1 MASPR
6 RHTDD
11 WAPQPFS
18 NKPPKSQ
25 PHIFSPYLWTLLLFL
40 LLGQGASE
48 KDSAST
54 VVKAIVGGSV
64 ILSLNISVDAEI
76 EQITWSGPKDALV
89 LAFPSGEILF
99 LDKSYKG
106 RINIP
111 KNNSLSINKLTLK
124 DAGSYKARINQKGSE
139 DINERFILYIY
150 EQLQEPQVTIQSVN
164 VSENASCTITLV
176 CSVEGAGGDIQYKW
190 TSRDPHASESWGHP
204 TLTISWLPCDADL
217 PYTCTAKNPVS
228 QSSSHPVHVSQ
239 FCTDLGASRGGPMG
253 KTVLGVLGESITL
266 SLALLD
272 SQHID
277 NVVWIFNTSII
288 SKEWKEEATANQLI
302 EFKDPDQNTVWVSS
316 QDYSLKIVQ
325 LKMEH
330 AGLYQAYLCSNARV
344 ASVKHINLHIYRPE
358 RSTEFWIGLSLVVL
372 FILLSLAISGWCFR
386 KQQRQWSAPAFSSS
400 QAETSVDTPEPTA
413 GHTLYSMLSQGYEK
427 LDTFPKTARHASDSS
442 SDSNGTTEEDEE
454 KTGMHQPV
462 NGRDQVCD
470 SVTREDAGLDSDSE
484 GQPEYDLVTPDNMA
498 PALAVEGETV
508 YTEVFLDLQG
518 KTPVPQKK
526 ENSATVYCSI
536 QKPQKVVPPSQ
547 QNDLKS
553 PEIPTYE
560 NVP

>member
-25 PHIFSPYLWTLLLFL
+25 PHVFSPYLWTLLLFL

-139 DINERFILYIY
+139 DFNERFILYIY

-288 SKEWKEEATANQLI
+288 SKEWREEATANQLI

-344 ASVKHINLHIYRPE
+344 ASVKHINLRIYRPE

-372 FILLSLAISGWCFR
+372 FILLSLGISGWCFW

-400 QAETSVDTPEPTA
+400 QAETSVDTP
-413 GHTLYSMLSQGYEK
+413 GYEK

-454 KTGMHQPV
+454 RTGMHQPV

-484 GQPEYDLVTPDNMA
+484 GQPEYDQVTPDNMA

-508 YTEVFLDLQG
+508 YTQVFLHLPG

>member
-11 WAPQPFS
+11 WVLQPFS

-25 PHIFSPYLWTLLLFL
+25 PHVLSPCLWTLLLFL
-40 LLGQGASE
+40 LIGQGASE
-48 KDSAST
+48 KESAST
-54 VVKAIVGGSV
+54 VVKGILGDSV
-64 ILSLNISVDAEI
+64 ILSLNISVDAEV
-76 EQITWSGPKDALV
+76 EHITWSGPKDAIAV
-89 LAFPSGEILF
+89 AFPSGKILL
-99 LDKSYKG
+99 LDKSYQG
-106 RINIP
+106 RIDIP
-111 KNNSLSINKLTLK
+111 ENNSLSINKLTLK
-124 DAGSYKARINQKGSE
+124 DAGSYKARINQEGSE

-176 CSVEGAGGDIQYKW
+176 CSVEGAGGDVQYKW
-190 TSRDPHASESWGHP
+190 TSRDPHASESWGDP
-204 TLTISWLPCDADL
+204 TLIVSWLPCDADL

-228 QSSSHPVHVSQ
+228 QSSSYPVHVSQ
-239 FCTDLGASRGGPMG
+239 FCTDLGASRGGSMG
-253 KTVLGVLGESITL
+253 ETVLGVLGESITL

-277 NVVWIFNTSII
+277 NVVWMFNTSII
-288 SKEWKEEATANQLI
+288 SKEWREEGIANQLI
-302 EFKDPDQNTVWVSS
+302 EFKNPDQNTVWVSS
-316 QDYSLKIVQ
+316 QDYSLKIIQ

-330 AGLYQAYLCSNARV
+330 AGLYHAYMCSNAGI
-344 ASVKHINLHIYRPE
+344 ASVKHINLRIYRPE

-372 FILLSLAISGWCFR
+372 FILLGFGISGWCFW
-386 KQQRQWSAPAFSSS
+386 KQKRRCSAAAFSSS

-413 GHTLYSMLSQGYEK
+413 GHTPYFMLSQGCEK
-427 LDTFPKTARHASDSS
+427 LDTFPKAVRHASDSS

-454 KTGMHQPV
+454 RTGMHQPI
-462 NGRDQVCD
+462 NGRDQMCD
-470 SVTREDAGLDSDSE
+470 SVTQEDARLDSDSE
-484 GQPEYDLVTPDNMA
+484 DQAEYDLVTPDNMA
-498 PALAVEGETV
+498 PALVVEGETV
-508 YTEVFLDLQG
+508 YTQVFLNLQG

-536 QKPQKVVPPSQ
+536 QKPQKVVPPPQ
-547 QNDLKS
+547 QNDLES

>member
-344 ASVKHINLHIYRPE
+344 ASVKHINLRIYRPE

-372 FILLSLAISGWCFR
+372 FILLSLGISGWCFW
-386 KQQRQWSAPAFSSS
+386 KQQRQW
-400 QAETSVDTPEPTA
+400 
-413 GHTLYSMLSQGYEK
+413 YEK

-454 KTGMHQPV
+454 RTGMHQPV

-484 GQPEYDLVTPDNMA
+484 GQPEYDQVTPDNMA

-508 YTEVFLDLQG
+508 YTQVFLDLQG

-547 QNDLKS
+547 QNDLKC

>member
-25 PHIFSPYLWTLLLFL
+25 PHVFSPYLWTLLLFL

-139 DINERFILYIY
+139 DFNERFILYIY

-288 SKEWKEEATANQLI
+288 SKEWREEATANQLI

-344 ASVKHINLHIYRPE
+344 ASVKHINLRIYRPE

-372 FILLSLAISGWCFR
+372 FILLSLGISGWCFW
-386 KQQRQWSAPAFSSS
+386 KQQRQW
-400 QAETSVDTPEPTA
+400 
-413 GHTLYSMLSQGYEK
+413 YEK

-454 KTGMHQPV
+454 RTGMHQPV
-462 NGRDQVCD
+462 NGRD
-470 SVTREDAGLDSDSE
+470 
-484 GQPEYDLVTPDNMA
+484 
-498 PALAVEGETV
+498 
-508 YTEVFLDLQG
+508 QG